1 MDLAGREERLPV
13 QLSGGERQRVAIA
26 RALANDPGL
35 LLADEPTGSLDSEA
49 TAHVMSLFRDV
60 QASGTTIVMVTHERD
75 VAQLADRVI
84 RMRDGLVID
93 DRS

>member
-1 MDLAGREERLPV
+1 V
-13 QLSGGERQRVAIA
+13 QSA
-26 RALANDPGL
+26 
-35 LLADEPTGSLDSEA
+35 
-49 TAHVMSLFRDV
+49 
-60 QASGTTIVMVTHERD
+60 GTTIVMVTHERD